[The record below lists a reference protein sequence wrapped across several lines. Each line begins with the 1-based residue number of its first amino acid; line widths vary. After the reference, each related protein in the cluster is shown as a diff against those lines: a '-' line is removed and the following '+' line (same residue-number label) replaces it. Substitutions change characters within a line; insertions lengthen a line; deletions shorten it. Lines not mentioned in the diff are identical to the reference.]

1 MTGINR
7 PSCLFAKRKSKVAHG
22 HFFPPPHPRH
32 RRRREFTTV
41 TVENWKVSQKGQ
53 TEDAEL
59 KRLQELAKYAIV
71 GGVPV
76 AVQEALT
83 PTLHIRK
90 QNQTN
95 KQQ

>member
-1 MTGINR
+1 M
-7 PSCLFAKRKSKVAHG
+7 
-22 HFFPPPHPRH
+22 
-32 RRRREFTTV
+32 
-41 TVENWKVSQKGQ
+41 TVENWKKASQKGQ

-83 PTLHIRK
+83 LTLHFRK

-95 KQQ
+95 KQTTIKKKKNPNYTLIKSKTQLQIQGGKSIK